1 MVMMIMVLMTMT
13 LLTIT
18 NVVLMMMMYYS
29 ATLKCV
35 TTYNVFACFHV
46 CITSNHYN
54 VYIVA
59 QLLIGSKAD
68 IEVCTYIISGHTF
81 ERHAVNP

>member
-1 MVMMIMVLMTMT
+1 MVPIKGLG
-13 LLTIT
+13 
-18 NVVLMMMMYYS
+18 YS
-29 ATLKCV
+29 ATLTCV

-46 CITSNHYN
+46 YITSNHYN

-68 IEVCTYIISGHTF
+68 IEVCAYIISGHTF
-81 ERHAVNP
+81 EGCTVMVFELLKEI

>member
-1 MVMMIMVLMTMT
+1 
-13 LLTIT
+13 
-18 NVVLMMMMYYS
+18 
-29 ATLKCV
+29 V

-59 QLLIGSKAD
+59 RLLIGSKAD
-68 IEVCTYIISGHTF
+68 IEVCAYIISGHTF
-81 ERHAVNP
+81 ERRAVNKLFLLLLGYLGPFTALRGTNWGKT